1 MKPTYQQLESELAQ
15 SELARTEQREE
26 LGDIYERLA
35 SKEYEVL
42 MLASTISALQDD
54 MIKAFNNSKLEVMV
68 LQKKLDDRVLQ

>member
-1 MKPTYQQLESELAQ
+1 MSISNKDSNIYDELTELSDENSEL
-15 SELARTEQREE
+15 REK
-26 LGDIYERLA
+26 LA

-42 MLASTISALQDD
+42 MLTSTISALQDD

>member
-1 MKPTYQQLESELAQ
+1 MSLSNKDSNIYDELTELSDENSALRES
-15 SELARTEQREE
+15 
-26 LGDIYERLA
+26 LA

>member
-1 MKPTYQQLESELAQ
+1 MSLSNKDSNIYDELTELSDENSALRES
-15 SELARTEQREE
+15 
-26 LGDIYERLA
+26 LA

-42 MLASTISALQDD
+42 MLTSTISALQDD